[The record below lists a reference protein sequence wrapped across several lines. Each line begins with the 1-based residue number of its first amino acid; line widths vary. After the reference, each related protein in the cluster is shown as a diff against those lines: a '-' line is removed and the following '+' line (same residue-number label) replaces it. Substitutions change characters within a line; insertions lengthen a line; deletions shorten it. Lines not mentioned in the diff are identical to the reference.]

1 MQKGIDVWEGNGN
14 INWDNVDTDFAI
26 LRLGYIGNNENKKD
40 SKFEQNY
47 NECKSRGIPVGVYVY
62 DYAKSIDR
70 VEQCARWVIDELKG
84 KSFELPV
91 YIDMEQESI
100 TYLGKDYLT
109 SICIAFNTIIE
120 NAGFKAGVYANR
132 NWFDNHLNK
141 DVLKEKYNCWIAN
154 YGVNL
159 DKYEGEYDLL
169 QYSEH
174 GKVNGISGDVD
185 LNVMYS
191 DVPQPTP
198 QPTPEPPYEDETIRD
213 IQRWLNDTYNT
224 GIAEDNIYGPATK
237 KALVKALQ
245 AELNRQYGAGLV
257 VDGIF
262 GSRTKSKCPNV
273 KRGAKGNITK
283 TIQSMLYCRMYNPGY
298 IDGGYGLHTEGCIIR
313 FQANNGL
320 VEDGVCGKNTFEKLF
335 S

>member
-14 INWDNVDTDFAI
+14 INWDNVGTDFAI

-70 VEQCARWVIDELKG
+70 VEQCARWVVDELQG

-141 DVLKEKYNCWIAN
+141 DVLREKYNCWIAH

-191 DVPQPTP
+191 DVQQPTP
-198 QPTPEPPYEDETIRD
+198 QPAPSTEYTFKQFVTDV
-213 IQRWLNDTYNT
+213 QK
-224 GIAEDNIYGPATK
+224 AT
-237 KALVKALQ
+237 
-245 AELNRQYGAGLV
+245 GAGI
-257 VDGIF
+257 DRNTW
-262 GSRTKSKCPNV
+262 SR
-273 KRGAKGNITK
+273 
-283 TIQSMLYCRMYNPGY
+283 Y
-298 IDGGYGLHTEGCIIR
+298 ISSY
-313 FQANNGL
+313 NNGIYNN
-320 VEDGVCGKNTFEKLF
+320 K
-335 S
+335 

>member
-47 NECKSRGIPVGVYVY
+47 NECKSRGIPIGVYVY

-141 DVLKEKYNCWIAN
+141 DVLKEKYNCWIAH

-159 DKYEGEYDLL
+159 DKYEGEYELL

-198 QPTPEPPYEDETIRD
+198 QPTPTPQPSGR
-213 IQRWLNDTYNT
+213 
-224 GIAEDNIYGPATK
+224 IAEVQQWCCDYGFRIPVDDYYGPKTK
-237 KALVKALQ
+237 KALNKILQ
-245 AELNRQYGAGLV
+245 NEMNKQYGAHLD

-262 GSRTKSKCPNV
+262 GSKSKSAWRNV
-273 KRGAKGNITK
+273 KQGARGNITK
-283 TIQSMLYCRMYNPGY
+283 AIQGFLICFGYNTNGFDSIFGNGTAKAVKEYQLNKGLTPDAIVGKLTISNM
-298 IDGGYGLHTEGCIIR
+298 TE
-313 FQANNGL
+313 
-320 VEDGVCGKNTFEKLF
+320 
-335 S
+335 

>member
-70 VEQCARWVIDELKG
+70 VEQCARWVVDELQSKT
-84 KSFELPV
+84 FELPV

-132 NWFDNHLNK
+132 NWFDNYLNK
-141 DVLKEKYNCWIAN
+141 DVLKEKYNCWIAH

-191 DVPQPTP
+191 DVSQPTP
-198 QPTPEPPYEDETIRD
+198 QPTPIPSTGDDKIRE
-213 IQRWLNDTYNT
+213 IQSWLNNSYNI
-224 GIAEDNIYGPATK
+224 GIAEDGYYGPATK
-237 KALVKALQ
+237 KAIVKALQ
-245 AELNRQYGAGLV
+245 TELNKQYGAGLV

-262 GSRTKSKCPNV
+262 RKSYKIKMSKCK
-273 KRGAKGNITK
+273 KRCK
-283 TIQSMLYCRMYNPGY
+283 R
-298 IDGGYGLHTEGCIIR
+298 
-313 FQANNGL
+313 
-320 VEDGVCGKNTFEKLF
+320 
-335 S
+335 

>member
-70 VEQCARWVIDELKG
+70 VEQCARWVVDELQG
-84 KSFELPV
+84 KIFELPV

-120 NAGFKAGVYANR
+120 QNGYKAGVYANR
-132 NWFDNHLNK
+132 NWFDNYLNE
-141 DVLKEKYNCWIAN
+141 DALKEKYNCWIAH

-191 DVPQPTP
+191 DVPRPTP
-198 QPTPEPPYEDETIRD
+198 QPTPEPKYTYEQFIWDLQGAIGARQDSIAGPETLSKTPTISKSKNRKNAAVRPVQKYLYALGYTEVGEADCIAGDKFDSAVKRYQRD
-213 IQRWLNDTYNT
+213 H
-224 GIAEDNIYGPATK
+224 GC
-237 KALVKALQ
+237 
-245 AELNRQYGAGLV
+245 V
-257 VDGIF
+257 VDGEI
-262 GSRTKSKCPNV
+262 TAKC
-273 KRGAKGNITK
+273 K
-283 TIQSMLYCRMYNPGY
+283 TW
-298 IDGGYGLHTEGCIIR
+298 
-313 FQANNGL
+313 
-320 VEDGVCGKNTFEKLF
+320 KKLLKLI
-335 S
+335 

>member
-14 INWDNVDTDFAI
+14 INWDNVGTDFAI

-70 VEQCARWVIDELKG
+70 VEQCARWVVDELQG
-84 KSFELPV
+84 KTFELPV

-132 NWFDNHLNK
+132 NWFDNYLNK
-141 DVLKEKYNCWIAN
+141 DVLKEKYNCWIAH

-159 DKYEGEYDLL
+159 DKYEGEYNLL

-198 QPTPEPPYEDETIRD
+198 QPTPTSQPSGR
-213 IQRWLNDTYNT
+213 
-224 GIAEDNIYGPATK
+224 IAEVQQWCCDYGFRIAVDNYYGPETK
-237 KALVKALQ
+237 KALNKILQ
-245 AELNRQYGAGLV
+245 NEMNKQYGAHLD

-262 GSRTKSKCPNV
+262 GSKSKSAWRNV
-273 KRGAKGNITK
+273 KQGARGNITK
-283 TIQSMLYCRMYNPGY
+283 AIQGFLICFGYNTNGFDSIFGNGTAKAVKEYQLNKGLTPDAIVGKLTISNM
-298 IDGGYGLHTEGCIIR
+298 TE
-313 FQANNGL
+313 
-320 VEDGVCGKNTFEKLF
+320 
-335 S
+335 